1 MVGTEE
7 KEMTGSH
14 HVRFV
19 RKNRVVKSR
28 NVEAIE
34 LSPQFSGR
42 NMEHSA
48 QNEIYDWLALA
59 KKRDKIVIE
68 TELEE

>member
-1 MVGTEE
+1 
-7 KEMTGSH
+7 MTGSH

-19 RKNRVVKSR
+19 KKNRVVKSR

-34 LSPQFSGR
+34 LNPDFSGR
-42 NMEHSA
+42 CLEKSVLY
-48 QNEIYDWLALA
+48 EIYDWLMFAQ
-59 KKRDKIVIE
+59 KRDKIVIE

>member
-1 MVGTEE
+1 
-7 KEMTGSH
+7 MTGSH
-14 HVRFV
+14 HIRFV

-34 LSPQFSGR
+34 LSPQFSAR

-68 TELEE
+68 TELGE

>member
-1 MVGTEE
+1 
-7 KEMTGSH
+7 MTGSH

-19 RKNRVVKSR
+19 KKNRVVKSR

-34 LSPQFSGR
+34 LSPDFSGR
-42 NMEHSA
+42 CLEKSV
-48 QNEIYDWLALA
+48 QNEIYDWLMFA
-59 KKRDKIVIE
+59 KARDKIVIE